1 MDDDEKPA
9 ATTPPIDEKTSRLGR
24 FIQKYHTFLS
34 STMLGI
40 AGLAATS
47 IWQYRQSETTRKQ
60 AESQQKVAETAAEN
74 SWKIERADILSKNL
88 SVLASTGPS
97 TVEQRYGVLLSLT
110 RGNILDPELAVS
122 YALELG
128 RDSADDMVSVLAN
141 AKEKD
146 YGRLARAFVLSCDE
160 KYGMSPNIDVCNDK
174 LASRS
179 DAIAQLFADDVDTSL
194 AGDQGGPML
203 LLKDERQVQQSI
215 QQLTGLFENGLND
228 MYEHRQW
235 DEIAKFNAFSPGA
248 HLVGS
253 LALSAVRT
261 GEFVTDDEQKVLDAF
276 HTMQTLWLT
285 TYLSGKSC
293 DSECKAHIVDVIVSH
308 FSESAGDYDAAMR
321 ALLLSGHTQAGGAI
335 ARLHARLMWCQV
347 SDEDL
352 VPLRDRVLVPALV
365 QVLKSATPDPAT
377 KQSLL
382 NLLSLVPEPAASDTD
397 ATTAWTAM
405 LALVDKA
412 GGNAGK
418 TYRDRRAVAERQ
430 RKQPPPA
437 VRKLNFCALAA
448 APSDDG
454 LPSITST
461 P

>member
-1 MDDDEKPA
+1 MTGA
-9 ATTPPIDEKTSRLGR
+9 ASGMGR
-24 FIQKYHTFLS
+24 
-34 STMLGI
+34 G
-40 AGLAATS
+40 
-47 IWQYRQSETTRKQ
+47 
-60 AESQQKVAETAAEN
+60 
-74 SWKIERADILSKNL
+74 
-88 SVLASTGPS
+88 
-97 TVEQRYGVLLSLT
+97 
-110 RGNILDPELAVS
+110 
-122 YALELG
+122 
-128 RDSADDMVSVLAN
+128 
-141 AKEKD
+141 
-146 YGRLARAFVLSCDE
+146 
-160 KYGMSPNIDVCNDK
+160 
-174 LASRS
+174 
-179 DAIAQLFADDVDTSL
+179 IAQLFADDVDTSL